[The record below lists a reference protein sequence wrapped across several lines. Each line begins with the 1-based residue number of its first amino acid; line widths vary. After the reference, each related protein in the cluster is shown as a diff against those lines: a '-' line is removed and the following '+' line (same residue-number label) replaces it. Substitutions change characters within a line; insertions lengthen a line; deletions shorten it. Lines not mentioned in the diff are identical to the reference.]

1 MNLYIYLTK
10 RPCNDGSVDMSHGII
25 TAKNEREAG
34 KRVPDFVPAGHKI
47 VSLRCT
53 PAETLEK
60 LRLNLFGPALT
71 EAELLAHAKAP
82 EVTRTL
88 LRALMSAYIV
98 RQDFA
103 AAARCREHL
112 NVLGHPV
119 S

>member
-1 MNLYIYLTK
+1 MNLYLYLCK
-10 RPCNDGSVDMSHGII
+10 KPCNDGGMDFSHGIL
-25 TAKNEREAG
+25 TAKNEREAR
-34 KRVPDFVPAGHKI
+34 KRIPDHVRAGHKI
-47 VSLRCT
+47 ASLL
-53 PAETLEK
+53 PVAPEALER

>member
-1 MNLYIYLTK
+1 MNLYLYLTK
-10 RPCNDGSVDMSHGII
+10 RPCNDGGMDMSHGII
-25 TAKNEREAG
+25 TAKNEREAR

-47 VSLRCT
+47 ASLRCA

-60 LRLNLFGPALT
+60 MRLNLFGPALT

-88 LRALMSAYIV
+88 LRALMSAYIA
-98 RQDFA
+98 RQDFP

-112 NVLGHPV
+112 NVMNGPV

>member
-1 MNLYIYLTK
+1 MNLYLYLTK
-10 RPCNDGSVDMSHGII
+10 KHCHDDGMDVSHGII
-25 TAKNEREAG
+25 TAKSEREAR
-34 KRVPDFVPAGHKI
+34 KRVPDHVRAGHKI
-47 VSLRCT
+47 ASLL
-53 PAETLEK
+53 PVAPEALER